1 MEALQAYLAD
11 LQAIKRGEIYMLYE
25 LDEYL
30 KSDMLDDYWYD
41 DAMFVCEDI
50 IREFSENEWNEL
62 MQMIPKED
70 MQWNI
75 RLVECL
81 GDINNQY
88 SIDCI
93 AIMLSEDNDDLF
105 VYCVDSLRDMDIS
118 LLHIDDI
125 KKIMCKA
132 KQMLEKSTLPTKKVL
147 GTFIEKMDGL
157 KEK

>member
-1 MEALQAYLAD
+1 
-11 LQAIKRGEIYMLYE
+11 MLNE

-41 DAMFVCEDI
+41 DAMLICENI
-50 IREFSENEWNEL
+50 IRGFSKGEWNEL

-93 AIMLSEDNDDLF
+93 AIMLSTDNDDLF
-105 VYCVDSLRDMDIS
+105 VYCVDYLRDMDVS
-118 LLHIDDI
+118 LLHIDDV

-132 KQMLEKSTLPTKKVL
+132 KQMLEKSALPTQKVL
-147 GTFIEKMDGL
+147 GTFIEKVDEL
-157 KEK
+157 IKK